1 MAGTA
6 ALQAGDNQPNSLPP
20 VLQSSKLRLEARL
33 AAEQGDFLQAAVA
46 LEQAALV
53 VGDRETAQKAGAGRQ
68 QLEAQG
74 GAMAD
79 FQSLMTL
86 IMEQTAPPAQWIM
99 RGDETGT
106 MTPYMQGVFVG
117 APALAGAMA
126 MTFDNSRLSTAAEL
140 ARTANSNS
148 DVLETSA
155 LRLVSLPRLE
165 AEIARLQKTGQPI
178 PADAA
183 ALAGLTEVQFLFVF
197 PDSGDVVIGGPAGAW
212 AQDEKGRTVST
223 ASGRPTLQLDDLV
236 TLSRTFADNG
246 RGFFMCTIDPKP
258 QQVQAVQQY
267 ASRLQLSAR

>member
-1 MAGTA
+1 MPLSFKPVSGLRLRWSRILQRAVLAAAVAAAGSVSATA
-6 ALQAGDNQPNSLPP
+6 ANAGDGLPP
-20 VLQSSKLRLEARL
+20 VLQSSKLRLQSRL

-53 VGDRETAQKAGAGRQ
+53 VGDRETAKKAGAGRQ

-74 GAMAD
+74 GSMAD

-126 MTFDNSRLSTAAEL
+126 MTFDNSRLTTAAEL
-140 ARTANSNS
+140 ARTANNNA
-148 DVLETSA
+148 DVLEASD

-165 AEIARLQKTGQPI
+165 AELACLQAAGKPV

-197 PDSGDVVIGGPAGAW
+197 PETGDVVIGRN
-212 AQDEKGRTVST
+212 KG
-223 ASGRPTLQLDDLV
+223 
-236 TLSRTFADNG
+236 
-246 RGFFMCTIDPKP
+246 
-258 QQVQAVQQY
+258 
-267 ASRLQLSAR
+267 